1 LFDRGAAFRLV
12 ILSDG
17 QSSLELQEW
26 RHPRV
31 TESPPEHLG
40 YRTTGL
46 KEVDWM
52 VPDLD
57 KLVKDLEEKGFK
69 PRTPIWTFK
78 FQGLIESRQVLYFDP
93 DGVTVQFTAL
103 PCSEEDLD
111 YSSSRATF
119 GSNEACTGRTTRK
132 GAFDA
137 RLNHVAVSIKDMKR
151 SLLKRAAYS
160 HVRR

>member
-1 LFDRGAAFRLV
+1 MFDRGAAFRLV

-26 RHPRV
+26 RHPPV
-31 TESPPEHLG
+31 TDSSLEHLG

-57 KLVKDLEEKGFK
+57 KVVKDLEEKGFK

-78 FQGLIESRQVLYFDP
+78 SQVVYRIE
-93 DGVTVQFTAL
+93 
-103 PCSEEDLD
+103 
-111 YSSSRATF
+111 
-119 GSNEACTGRTTRK
+119 TGPL
-132 GAFDA
+132 F
-137 RLNHVAVSIKDMKR
+137 
-151 SLLKRAAYS
+151 
-160 HVRR
+160 